1 MKHPSRIRTALR
13 CRLPLLAATGVLLLS
28 APALAQDAGTDAAA
42 GDGGTPPA
50 VCDPTTL
57 LCSTALVKQ
66 KVESH
71 KSLPI
76 NIDTGWVPKC
86 NPTPPDHCSSE
97 KIQVDAKVTFD
108 PSGASPIYAVDM
120 QKGANIQVTWPDTNG
135 FVVSLQHD
143 PQPDAQ
149 FRITHTLTPS
159 FGLYFNTSIYTGEID
174 IDANTLINYLPG
186 AQFDYVALGSGNF
199 NPWGF
204 DGVDVQVKGVS
215 LNNSKLF
222 GVTFDQLGKLV
233 GTGNFNNVI
242 TGDFSFDATTDTT
255 FTYTTTSVKPT
266 GSTTAITDQDG
277 TTVFPMVDQDY
288 LEFTLQTQGEIT
300 YTGNI
305 ELLPAINITS
315 IAGIGITLNFP
326 ISVGLKFPV
335 TGQPIPVNFPTQIVH
350 LPLPNVFVPT
360 TPLDFGQV
368 NTGDRKEKTITI
380 DNTGELGALLEF
392 SSSDPQ
398 FSPSVQSTQMGP
410 SDTYDLTVR
419 FKPTKSGAQ
428 KGTITVKS
436 NDPDSPDQELTV
448 MGYGVGPDLPG
459 AGGAGG
465 SGGSTDGGLSSTPSS
480 AGETGGCGC
489 RTAGG
494 APSAPASL
502 LGLLGLAGVA
512 LLRRRRR

>member
-1 MKHPSRIRTALR
+1 MKHSFRSPTAHR
-13 CRLPLLAATGVLLLS
+13 SSLPLLTALGALLVA
-28 APALAQDAGTDAAA
+28 APAIAQDAGSDAGA
-42 GDGGTPPA
+42 TPPT

-57 LCSTALVKQ
+57 LCSTAVVKQ

-71 KSLPI
+71 DSLPI

-86 NPTPPDHCSSE
+86 NPTPPKHCSDQ
-97 KIQVDAKVTFD
+97 KIQVDAKVTYD
-108 PSGASPIYAVDM
+108 PSGNTPIYAVDM
-120 QKGANIQVTWPDTNG
+120 TRNATIQVAWPDTSG

-174 IDANTLINYLPG
+174 INANTLINYLPG
-186 AQFDYVALGSGNF
+186 AQFNYVALGSGNF

-204 DGVDVQVKGVS
+204 DGASVEVKGAD

-222 GVTFDQLGKLV
+222 SVTLDQLGKLV

-255 FTYTTTSVKPT
+255 FTYTTTSVQPV
-266 GSTTAITDQDG
+266 GSTSAITQQDG

-288 LEFTLQTQGEIT
+288 LEFTLQTQGEIS

-315 IAGIGITLNFP
+315 IAGVGITLNFP

-335 TGQPIPVNFPTQIVH
+335 AGAPIPVNFPTQIVH

-360 TPLDFGQV
+360 TPVDFGQV
-368 NTGDRKEKTITI
+368 NTGDRKDKTVSI
-380 DNTGELGALLEF
+380 DNTGELGALLQF

-410 SDTYDLTVR
+410 GDTYDLTVR

-436 NDPDSPDQELTV
+436 NDPDSPDQEFTV

-465 SGGSTDGGLSSTPSS
+465 GSNTDGGVS
-480 AGETGGCGC
+480 ANPQANDSGGCGC
-489 RTAGG
+489 RAAGDSPG
-494 APSAPASL
+494 EPASL
-502 LGLLGLAGVA
+502 LALFGLAGVA
-512 LLRRRRR
+512 LLRRRRQR